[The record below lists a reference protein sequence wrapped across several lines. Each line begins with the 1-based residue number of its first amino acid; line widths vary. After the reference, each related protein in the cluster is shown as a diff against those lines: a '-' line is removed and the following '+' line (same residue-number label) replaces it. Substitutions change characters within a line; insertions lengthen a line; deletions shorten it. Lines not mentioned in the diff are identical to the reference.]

1 MLASA
6 TRPIYLSTKMS
17 TEASSKKRGRAAVR
31 AERSTASHTP
41 PPIDDRYAE
50 ELKLWVVLSRAA
62 AAIRRHTEAD
72 VARHGLSIAE
82 FGILKVLYHKGPLL
96 LGEIQRRI
104 LVSSG
109 GITFLVDRLAGK
121 GLVAREACPSDRR
134 ARYAVL
140 TPTGRALMKRIFPGH
155 AEVIAG
161 ALAGLSRDER
171 RIATRLL
178 RDLGRRA
185 ADSAASGTV

>member
-1 MLASA
+1 
-6 TRPIYLSTKMS
+6 MS
-17 TEASSKKRGRAAVR
+17 IETVSKKRGKPGIRPVR
-31 AERSTASHTP
+31 SPVAHVP
-41 PPIDDRYAE
+41 PPLDERYAE
-50 ELKLWVVLSRAA
+50 ELKLWIVLSRATA
-62 AAIRRHTEAD
+62 AVRRHTEAD

-82 FGILKVLYHKGPLL
+82 FGILEVLYHKGPLL

-109 GITFLVDRLAGK
+109 GITFLVDRLAEK
-121 GLVAREACPSDRR
+121 GLVAREACPNDRR

-140 TPTGRALMKRIFPGH
+140 TPAGRTLMKRIFPDH
-155 AEVIAG
+155 AEVIAR

-171 RIATRLL
+171 RTATRLL

-185 ADSAASGTV
+185 AEGATPGID